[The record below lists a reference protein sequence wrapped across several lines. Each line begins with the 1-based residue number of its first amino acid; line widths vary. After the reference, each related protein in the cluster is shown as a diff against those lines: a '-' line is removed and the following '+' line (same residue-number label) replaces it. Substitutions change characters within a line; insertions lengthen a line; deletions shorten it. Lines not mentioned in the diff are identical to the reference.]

1 MLSEISQKRLDAIRE
16 IIQIGSGFRIALR
29 DHEIRGA
36 GSILGASQS
45 GHLANVGYDM
55 YLQLLDEAV
64 REERGEKD
72 VHKEECLVDI
82 KIDAYIPEDYIS
94 NQAQRVDCYRKI
106 AKIQNDEDSTDVTD
120 ELIDRY
126 GDPPPSVSDLV
137 NVSLVR
143 VQAAAVGVYEVTQK
157 KDTLVLNL
165 ETLDLA
171 MIRGLL
177 QAFNGRVTAGAGTK
191 PYLSVVLQPDVKPL
205 ELLHNILIAMADIL
219 TGTERK
225 KAPQTGGAGTRKRD

>member
-1 MLSEISQKRLDAIRE
+1 MEQLESATALLQQEEAGSRYELYLIELPAANPCSGLQAAAELRRRGVRAPLAFLAHTTVYAYEAFRVDAFIPEKYIPDGAGRIE
-16 IIQIGSGFRIALR
+16 AYKRIAA
-29 DHEIRGA
+29 I
-36 GSILGASQS
+36 QT
-45 GHLANVGYDM
+45 
-55 YLQLLDEAV
+55 
-64 REERGEKD
+64 
-72 VHKEECLVDI
+72 
-82 KIDAYIPEDYIS
+82 PED
-94 NQAQRVDCYRKI
+94 A
-106 AKIQNDEDSTDVTD
+106 ADVLD

-177 QAFNGRVTAGAGTK
+177 QAFNGRVTAGAGSK
-191 PYLSVVLQPDVKPL
+191 PYLSVVLQPDEKPL
-205 ELLHNILIAMADIL
+205 ELLQSILKAMDAIL
-219 TGTERK
+219 NNKEQN
-225 KAPQTGGAGTRKRD
+225 A